1 MKNPSRNILL
11 TPLKRQIYELNCGK
25 NGGFYKKNTV
35 VALPETN
42 GRYKLH
48 LIREEIQTLEPSIC
62 SHSYRIKS
70 TMKKAT
76 KFLRMFKG
84 VYLKK
89 GITQYHFAKKAIGR
103 EVGNLLERGIVDT
116 KTLGLNANDL
126 YIAEIWT
133 GSDDTCTKRID
144 IKGRD
149 RMGIIK
155 HRYIHIK
162 CILESKQITLKRLE
176 YEKRLKQEKKK
187 KETLGSIS

>member
-1 MKNPSRNILL
+1 
-11 TPLKRQIYELNCGK
+11 
-25 NGGFYKKNTV
+25 
-35 VALPETN
+35 
-42 GRYKLH
+42 
-48 LIREEIQTLEPSIC
+48 
-62 SHSYRIKS
+62 
-70 TMKKAT
+70 MKKAT

-133 GSDDTCTKRID
+133 GSDHTCTKRID
-144 IKGRD
+144 IKGSD

-176 YEKRLKQEKKK
+176 CEKRLKQEKKK
-187 KETLGSIS
+187 KKKPWVQLANEQIRGVLGAAYSW